1 MLKLEA
7 YILNRLVYRLV
18 LIYSLYLGPIFPL
31 RSNSL
36 SVYLVLIIFTL
47 LLKYR
52 YTRISNKAVIVL
64 LSIAIV
70 DYRRR
75 HNVYGVYV
83 VVGTIAA
90 VDSRSRYYRRRLY

>member
-7 YILNRLVYRLV
+7 YILNYLVYRLV
-18 LIYSLYLGPIFPL
+18 LIYSLYLGPTFPL

-36 SVYLVLIIFTL
+36 LVYLVLIIFTL
-47 LLKYR
+47 LLKHR
-52 YTRISNKAVIVL
+52 YARVSDKAVIIL

-75 HNVYGVYV
+75 HSACGVYNSRYYSSR
-83 VVGTIAA
+83 
-90 VDSRSRYYRRRLY
+90 DSRSRCYRCRLY

>member
-18 LIYSLYLGPIFPL
+18 LIYFLYLGPTFPL
-31 RSNSL
+31 RFNSL
-36 SVYLVLIIFTL
+36 PVYLVLIIFAL

-52 YTRISNKAVIVL
+52 YARVSDEAVIVL

-75 HNVYGVYV
+75 HSTYGIRSSRCYSSR
-83 VVGTIAA
+83 G
-90 VDSRSRYYRRRLY
+90 SRSRCYRRRLY

>member
-18 LIYSLYLGPIFPL
+18 IISSLYLGPIFSL

-36 SVYLVLIIFTL
+36 PVYLVLIIFTL

-52 YTRISNKAVIVL
+52 YTRVSDEAVIVL
-64 LSIAIV
+64 LSIARV

-75 HNVYGVYV
+75 YSAYGVYNNRYYS
-83 VVGTIAA
+83 
-90 VDSRSRYYRRRLY
+90 SRSSRGRYYYRRLY

>member
-18 LIYSLYLGPIFPL
+18 LIYSLYLRPTFLL

-36 SVYLVLIIFTL
+36 PVYLVLIIFAQ
-47 LLKYR
+47 LLKQR
-52 YTRISNKAVIVL
+52 YARVSDEAVIIL

-75 HNVYGVYV
+75 YSAYGVYNSRCYSSR
-83 VVGTIAA
+83 
-90 VDSRSRYYRRRLY
+90 DSRSRCYYCRLY

>member
-18 LIYSLYLGPIFPL
+18 LIYFLYLGPTFPI

-36 SVYLVLIIFTL
+36 LVYLILIIFTL
-47 LLKYR
+47 LLKHR
-52 YTRISNKAVIVL
+52 YTRVSDEAVIVL

-75 HNVYGVYV
+75 YSACGVRSSRYYSSRS
-83 VVGTIAA
+83 
-90 VDSRSRYYRRRLY
+90 SRSRYYRRRLY